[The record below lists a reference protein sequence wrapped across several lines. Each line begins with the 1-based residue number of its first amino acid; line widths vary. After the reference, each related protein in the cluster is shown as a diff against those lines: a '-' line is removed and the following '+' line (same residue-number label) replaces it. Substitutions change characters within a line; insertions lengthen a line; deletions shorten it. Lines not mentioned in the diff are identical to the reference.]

1 MSVGTLSPTPWQTF
15 FNNSGLIV
23 SGGKLFTYLAG
34 TTTKVNTYTDVALT
48 TPNANPIILDSA
60 GRVPSGFYLTP
71 GVSYKFVLSPSTD
84 TDPPTSPIRTQDNI
98 GTVPPFEQDVDV
110 GGTAGENLTAGDA
123 VYCSTGTGGD
133 AARTAGRFYKAD
145 FSFAYRSTQPLIT
158 GFVTST
164 ITTGNTGTF
173 RLAGRMTGLSALTVG
188 AVYWFSTT
196 PGLLTSTSNY
206 ASGGRP
212 VGIADSTTTL
222 LTFPQATPHLV
233 STNVTPVTVASVAE
247 TDLMTFSVPAYTL
260 NSNGMML
267 RATMLGINSGGGAG
281 NRTYRCY
288 FGTDVLALAVLAAN
302 GTEWRIE
309 FEITRTAAATQLAS
323 VKRHLAAASSF
334 DYASTFTRDTTAAQT
349 LKLTVQGAGATD
361 GGTQDMML
369 IELVTPRVIA

>member
-1 MSVGTLSPTPWQTF
+1 MSVGTLAPNPWFTGFDDSGNIVPGGLLSTF
-15 FNNSGLIV
+15 
-23 SGGKLFTYLAG
+23 LAG
-34 TTTKVNTYTDVALT
+34 TTTNVNTYTDVALT
-48 TPNANPIILDSA
+48 TPNANPIVLDSA

-71 GVSYKFVLSPSTD
+71 GVSYKFVLKTAAGV
-84 TDPPTSPIRTQDNI
+84 TIRTQDNI

-173 RLAGRMTGLSALTVG
+173 RLAGRVTGLSALTVG
-188 AVYWFSTT
+188 GVYWFSTT

-361 GGTQDMML
+361 GATMDMML